1 MAQGDPVSWLMIEP
15 GWRVEASDGTEVGR
29 VEEVT
34 GDSNADIFDGLAIAF
49 SLLGDQHYVPAEQVG
64 TITEGTVQL
73 NLDRAAI
80 EQLPKFDEPAEEET
94 IEPDKASVL
103 ARTEQRALGSAPK
116 PRQANLWR
124 QVLEWFG
131 RAGRR

>member
-1 MAQGDPVSWLMIEP
+1 MSDPVSWLLIEP
-15 GWRVEASDGTEVGR
+15 GWRVVASDGSEVGR

-49 SLLGDQHYVPAEQVG
+49 SMFGDQHYVPAEQVG

-73 NLDRAAI
+73 KLDRNAI
-80 EQLPKFDEPAEEET
+80 EHLGKFEEPAEEIE
-94 IEPDKASVL
+94 IEPDKASAG
-103 ARTEQRALGSAPK
+103 ARAEQRLLGSAPK
-116 PRQANLWR
+116 ERQANPWR
-124 QVLEWFG
+124 QLLEWFG

>member
-1 MAQGDPVSWLMIEP
+1 MSDPVSWLLIEP
-15 GWRVEASDGTEVGR
+15 GWRVEASDGSEVGR

-49 SLLGDQHYVPAEQVG
+49 SMFGAQRYVPAEQVG

-73 NLDRAAI
+73 NLDRDAI
-80 EQLPKFDEPAEEET
+80 EHLGTFDEPAEEIE
-94 IEPDKASVL
+94 IEPDKASV
-103 ARTEQRALGSAPK
+103 ATRTEQRMLGSGAKEHQTNP
-116 PRQANLWR
+116 WR
-124 QVLEWFG
+124 QLLEWFG

>member
-1 MAQGDPVSWLMIEP
+1 MSDPVSWLLIEP

-49 SLLGDQHYVPAEQVG
+49 SMLGDQHYVPAEQVG

-73 NLDRAAI
+73 KLDAAAVR
-80 EQLPKFDEPAEEET
+80 QLGKFKEPAEELQ
-94 IEPDKASVL
+94 IEPDKASVGTRL
-103 ARTEQRALGSAPK
+103 EQRMLGSDPK
-116 PRQANLWR
+116 PRQTNLWR
-124 QVLEWFG
+124 QIFEWFG

>member
-1 MAQGDPVSWLMIEP
+1 MSDPVSWLLIEP

-49 SLLGDQHYVPAEQVG
+49 SMIGDQHYVPAEQVG

-73 NLDRAAI
+73 KLDRAAI
-80 EQLPKFDEPAEEET
+80 EQLGEFKEPAEELE
-94 IEPDKASVL
+94 IEPDKAS
-103 ARTEQRALGSAPK
+103 AGTRMEQRMLGSDPK
-116 PRQANLWR
+116 PRQTNLWR
-124 QVLEWFG
+124 QILEWFG

>member
-116 PRQANLWR
+116 PQQANLWR

>member
-1 MAQGDPVSWLMIEP
+1 MADPVSWLMIEP
-15 GWRVEASDGTEVGR
+15 GWRVVAADGSEVGR

-49 SLLGDQHYVPAEQVG
+49 SAIGDQHYVPAEQVG
-64 TITEGTVQL
+64 AITEGTVQL
-73 NLDRAAI
+73 KLDRAAI
-80 EQLPKFDEPAEEET
+80 ENLAKFDEPAEEEE
-94 IEPDKASVL
+94 IEPEKAPL
-103 ARTEQRALGSAPK
+103 AERVEQRGLGSATK
-116 PRQANLWR
+116 PRQTNPWR

>member
-1 MAQGDPVSWLMIEP
+1 MSDPVSWLMIEP
-15 GWRVEASDGTEVGR
+15 GWRVEASDGSEVGR

-49 SLLGDQHYVPAEQVG
+49 SMLGDQRYVPAEQVG

-73 NLDRAAI
+73 KLDRAAC
-80 EQLPKFDEPAEEET
+80 EQLSKFDEPAEQEQ
-94 IEPDKASVL
+94 IEPEKASL
-103 ARTEQRALGSAPK
+103 FARAEQRELGSAKK
-116 PRQANLWR
+116 PAQINLWR